1 MAETDY
7 AQGAAPVPER
17 ANISTLVNVAGAVMS
32 LALMAGVG
40 VWGYKLLSRDVTGVP
55 VVRAVEGP
63 MRIAPDDPGGRPADH
78 QGLAVNDVAA
88 QGSAAAP
95 ADRLVLAPQ
104 PVRLMDEDQP
114 QTGQAPTEPTVIAT
128 SLPAPSQTPVQ
139 PSDSV
144 TALVDQLTRGVE
156 PLLPSADKNEEE
168 VVARLETPTAPP
180 PPTLTEDTASNE
192 PEDDPATPESE
203 PETIEVAA
211 LTGPGLARSLRPKS
225 RPAQD
230 GIDPVKAVL
239 TDPATGLVDLD
250 PDTLPAG
257 TRLAQLGA
265 YDSADVAR
273 SEWDRLN
280 GRFADYME
288 GKRRV
293 IQEASRGGRTFYRL
307 RAMGFEDLSDARRFC
322 AVLLADNADCIPVTT
337 R

>member
-32 LALMAGVG
+32 MALMAGVG
-40 VWGYKLLSRDVTGVP
+40 VWGYKLLLRDVTGVP

-203 PETIEVAA
+203 PETMEVA
-211 LTGPGLARSLRPKS
+211 
-225 RPAQD
+225 
-230 GIDPVKAVL
+230 
-239 TDPATGLVDLD
+239 
-250 PDTLPAG
+250 
-257 TRLAQLGA
+257 
-265 YDSADVAR
+265 
-273 SEWDRLN
+273 
-280 GRFADYME
+280 
-288 GKRRV
+288 
-293 IQEASRGGRTFYRL
+293 
-307 RAMGFEDLSDARRFC
+307 
-322 AVLLADNADCIPVTT
+322 
-337 R
+337 

>member
-114 QTGQAPTEPTVIAT
+114 QTRQAPTEPTVIAT

-139 PSDSV
+139 PSDNV

-192 PEDDPATPESE
+192 PEDDPAKPESE

-239 TDPATGLVDLD
+239 IDPATGLVDLD